1 MGKEEMW
8 KNAILIIA
16 ICFIIVLTLIDVSLF
31 SIVKIQAL
39 KINELTNQSR
49 QQQVGVDSFIFKLQQ
64 CKTINDLDMVLK
76 SINVER
82 LK

>member
-1 MGKEEMW
+1 MGKEGIW

-31 SIVKIQAL
+31 GIVKIQTNR
-39 KINELTNQSR
+39 INEFTSQS
-49 QQQVGVDSFIFKLQQ
+49 QQYQIGVDLFIFKLQQ
-64 CKTINDLDMVLK
+64 CKTMSDIDNVLK
-76 SINVER
+76 TINIER